1 MLEKIKRHFKE
12 QNYIEK
18 YNISKRYFIVNR
30 KMVARGVFL
39 GLFIA
44 MIPMPAQ
51 MLVVVLFTF
60 VGKFNFPIAIIMC
73 WVTNP
78 LTMPLIYY
86 IQYMTGS
93 FILGI
98 EPTSVEMS
106 LEWFNENFSNII
118 IPLYFGAFLY
128 AIGLATLA
136 YYAINLYWG
145 DKKRR
150 FY

>member
-1 MLEKIKRHFKE
+1 MLEKIKRHFTE

-30 KMVARGVFL
+30 KMVSRGVFL

-73 WVTNP
+73 WITNP
-78 LTMPLIYY
+78 ITMPVIYY
-86 IQYMTGS
+86 LQYITGS

-98 EPTSVEMS
+98 EPASVE
-106 LEWFNENFSNII
+106 LTLDWFNNNLSNIL

-128 AIGLATLA
+128 AISLSSLA
-136 YYAINLYWG
+136 YYTINLYWG